1 MSMSAVTMSEEQQIY
16 TVNEVAQLLR
26 VHPRTVRNMIRDGE
40 LEAFMVRSEY
50 RITQS
55 ALDAVRMRDTGRQK
69 AIRPEDK
76 RKEEEG

>member
-69 AIRPEDK
+69 AIRPEA
-76 RKEEEG
+76 KEEEEQ